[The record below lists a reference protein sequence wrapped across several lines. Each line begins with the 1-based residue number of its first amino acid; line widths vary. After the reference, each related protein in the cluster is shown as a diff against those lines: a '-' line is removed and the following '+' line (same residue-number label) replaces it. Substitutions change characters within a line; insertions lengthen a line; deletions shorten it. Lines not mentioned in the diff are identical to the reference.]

1 MSLLQLLICASF
13 YFFSVYISPA
23 AIFFTIQIFF
33 MNIFVGN
40 LSIQTTENQLRDA
53 FAEFGRVDTAK
64 IIIDRYT
71 NQSRGFGF
79 VEMPDSVE
87 ANAAIE
93 KLNSSFMDQSVIVVN
108 EAMPRTD
115 SRSGG
120 GGYNG
125 GFKKKEYSRRY

>member
-1 MSLLQLLICASF
+1 
-13 YFFSVYISPA
+13 
-23 AIFFTIQIFF
+23 

>member
-1 MSLLQLLICASF
+1 
-13 YFFSVYISPA
+13 
-23 AIFFTIQIFF
+23 
-33 MNIFVGN
+33 MNIFVGS

-53 FAEFGRVDTAK
+53 FAAFGTVDTVK

-79 VEMPDSVE
+79 VEMPDAAE

-93 KLNSSFMDQSVIVVN
+93 KLNNSMMDQSAIVVN

-115 SRSGG
+115 DRRGGNSGG
-120 GGYNG
+120 G
-125 GFKKKEYSRRY
+125 FKRKEFNRRY